1 MHLTCLSVDAINV
14 RRLHQLKQP
23 ATPPGPVPETAPL
36 GWAAVLKFSLL
47 LERFRLAGT
56 HTRSGLG
63 MWTSIFKPREHLRHQ
78 AKVRDGFLAQNN
90 QGMDTSISAF
100 ARITDRE
107 TWAEHPPFLP
117 ALNLNMNMNEDEP
130 SLLKRCDP
138 INRTPERPAPPEH
151 VAFQPEVAQFPSLT
165 RTPDL
170 EKPKHPP
177 SVMMVAEPRQQRQQ
191 KSHHRYHR
199 VPHLQLALP
208 FMGRATTF
216 GVPVAAWA
224 VVVACGI
231 LLLHR
236 MHGDIPRRRV

>member
-100 ARITDRE
+100 ARIADRE

-177 SVMMVAEPRQQRQQ
+177 VSDDGGRTASATAAKIPPPLPSCPASAACPAFCG
-191 KSHHRYHR
+191 KSHHLRR
-199 VPHLQLALP
+199 TRCCLGC
-208 FMGRATTF
+208 GRGLRNSPPASH
-216 GVPVAAWA
+216 AWR
-224 VVVACGI
+224 
-231 LLLHR
+231 HT
-236 MHGDIPRRRV
+236 